1 MRAVW
6 PKTPIGIERAFI
18 KDEISKDK
26 DLVKFA
32 SCDYRAAL
40 MRIKGKLSF
49 FDWYIPSDDR
59 NSVKLRV
66 TEKKVTSWSAVSLF
80 YIYIY
85 IKKNWRAAGLELT
98 TIAPSR
104 TIVTDGN
111 C

>member
-1 MRAVW
+1 MIMLTQSGVA
-6 PKTPIGIERAFI
+6 AF
-18 KDEISKDK
+18 
-26 DLVKFA
+26 L
-32 SCDYRAAL
+32 
-40 MRIKGKLSF
+40 RILNI
-49 FDWYIPSDDR
+49 YIYI
-59 NSVKLRV
+59 
-66 TEKKVTSWSAVSLF
+66 